1 MRNRGYLEG
10 EGHPDG
16 REGSAPV
23 IIKKQPAQTLPLYE
37 LKITLRGSNPA
48 NVLEITG
55 DRIQTIYNMI
65 VQGDRTWDYAA
76 L

>member
-1 MRNRGYLEG
+1 MPVDYFAVETFFSN
-10 EGHPDG
+10 
-16 REGSAPV
+16 PV
-23 IIKKQPAQTLPLYE
+23 IAPIKKQPAQTLPLYE

-48 NVLEITG
+48 NVLGITG
-55 DRIQTIYNMI
+55 DCIQTIYNMI

>member
-1 MRNRGYLEG
+1 VWNSHVAQRSSTEG
-10 EGHPDG
+10 IDSLAPDDA
-16 REGSAPV
+16 E
-23 IIKKQPAQTLPLYE
+23 KQPAQTLPLYE

-65 VQGDRTWDYAA
+65 VQGNRTWDYAA

>member
-1 MRNRGYLEG
+1 MPNNSQS
-10 EGHPDG
+10 D
-16 REGSAPV
+16 
-23 IIKKQPAQTLPLYE
+23 
-37 LKITLRGSNPA
+37 NPA

-76 L
+76 LCQLFETGHQAIGHGLVDQSTKSLKLFSHYVGLVLR